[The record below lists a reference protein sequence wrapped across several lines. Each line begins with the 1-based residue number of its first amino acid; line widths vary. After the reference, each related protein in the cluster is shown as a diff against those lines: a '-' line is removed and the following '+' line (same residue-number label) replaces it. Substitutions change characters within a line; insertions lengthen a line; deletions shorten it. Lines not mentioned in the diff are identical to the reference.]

1 MGAVIQ
7 ERLSSW
13 EGGVNTAAPADL
25 LPDNASPRALNTILV
40 QTSQDVA
47 LVAKRPG
54 WAVVNNNVATT
65 SAIIGQFPYRRRIS
79 AVATQQFHVV
89 VDAGGNLLQVL
100 PGGTLSTIQ
109 SSVFTAGFNL
119 PAAAVMN
126 NLLHIVNGQ
135 DQIVFDGTSAY
146 ASGLPAPT
154 APTSSPGGAGVM
166 TGAYDVAITYFN
178 STTGLESSRSGFV
191 TVNPVAQTI
200 QVFWVASSP
209 HPFTHTNIYLRKQA
223 IQTQFFRVAQIA
235 IPTNSTIVNLTDA
248 QLNALI
254 ILAPD
259 TVENN
264 PIPDNIIDVVPHVSR
279 LFACDLQK
287 VYYSNLNQP
296 EAFDPNN
303 VFTTNTDDGKPLTAL
318 HSAHEV
324 LVIFKRDS
332 MWALYGEDPTNWI
345 VRLVTP
351 DVGCL
356 SQASISTIEGVTYW
370 WSEQGQMGWN
380 GSGAPVPVARDRLR
394 PDISPTA
401 LSFPA
406 LDPTPAQNFIGPL
419 AAVDPIGQRVLW
431 AVPTI
436 NSARNN
442 LIFSL
447 HYSLNA
453 WETSGWNSLD
463 AASLASIEDSNS
475 IPQIYLGTYGGQIF
489 ILNQTALNDG
499 VPSGSMLGAI
509 TGSTTGSLTDTSAT
523 FLTAGYGLKDRY
535 VYVYDSMGNVAFRSL
550 ITANTGTQVSAVFT
564 TAPPIGAPYSIGA
577 IDFQFDTGWRTMG
590 DAFLKKRYEYGYFL
604 LGSNTAGTPVHID
617 LFVNYNALVPVKSYT
632 VNTTVGGLIWD
643 VGLWDVDVWDFGGSN
658 RVRKRL
664 ASTGFV
670 YRYRVRHSLP
680 GADITLFKIGTRAE
694 ALTDKN

>member
-1 MGAVIQ
+1 MGAVLQ
-7 ERLSSW
+7 ERLNSW
-13 EGGVNTAAPADL
+13 DAGVNSAAPADL
-25 LPDNASPRALNTILV
+25 LPDNTSPRALNSVLV
-40 QTSQDVA
+40 QTSQGVA
-47 LVAKRPG
+47 LPAKRPG

-79 AVATQQFHVV
+79 AITTQQFHIV

-100 PGGTLSTIQ
+100 PGGTLSTI
-109 SSVFTAGFNL
+109 SSVIFTPGFNL
-119 PAAAVMN
+119 PAAATMN

-135 DQIVFDGTSAY
+135 DQIVFNGTIAY
-146 ASGLPAPT
+146 ASGLPAPA
-154 APTSSPGGAGVM
+154 APTSNPGAAGVM
-166 TGAYDVAITYFN
+166 TGAYDVAITYFDQASN
-178 STTGLESSRSGFV
+178 LESSLSGFV

-200 QVFWVASSP
+200 QVFWVASNP

-235 IPTNSTIVNLTDA
+235 FPTNSTIINLTDA

-254 ILAPD
+254 IRAPD

-264 PIPDNIIDVVPHVSR
+264 PIPDNVIDVVPHVSR

-303 VFTTNTDDGKPLTAL
+303 FFTTNTDDGKPLTSL

-324 LVIFKRDS
+324 LIIFKRDS

-356 SQASISTIEGVTYW
+356 SQASIQTIEGVTYW

-406 LDPTPAQNFIGPL
+406 LDPTPAQNFIGPVS
-419 AAVDPIGQRVLW
+419 AVDPIGQRVIW

-447 HYSLNA
+447 QYSLNS
-453 WETSGWNSLD
+453 WETNGWTSLD

-489 ILNQTALNDG
+489 VLNQSALNDG
-499 VPSGSMLGAI
+499 VLSGTT
-509 TGSTTGSLTDTSAT
+509 TGTISSSTTSTLNDVAAT

-535 VYVYDSMGNVAFRSL
+535 VYVYDSAGNVAARSL
-550 ITANTGTQVSAVFT
+550 ITANTGTQVTAAFT
-564 TAPPIGAPYSIGA
+564 VAPPVGAVYSIGG

-604 LGSNTAGTPVHID
+604 LGSNTAGAPVHID
-617 LFVNYNALVPVKSYT
+617 LFINYNSLVPMKTYT
-632 VNTTVGGLIWD
+632 VNTSVGGLVWD
-643 VGLWDVDVWDFGGSN
+643 VGQWDVDLWDFGGSN
-658 RVRKRL
+658 RARKRL

-670 YRYRVRHSLP
+670 YRYRLRHALP
-680 GADITLFKIGTRAE
+680 GADIVVFKIGTRAE